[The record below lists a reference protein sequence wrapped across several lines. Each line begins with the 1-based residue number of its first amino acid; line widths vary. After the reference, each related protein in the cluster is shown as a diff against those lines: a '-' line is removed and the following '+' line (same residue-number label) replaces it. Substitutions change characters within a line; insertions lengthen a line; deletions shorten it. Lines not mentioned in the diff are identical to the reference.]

1 MKLQQILIGIGL
13 VAGIGLLILILRRP
27 DGTVLI
33 PERSERQSRIATA
46 QSVISPSP
54 TPLVYLEATT
64 SAMVQ
69 NVPQVPQTF
78 NNCGPAT
85 LSMVMSWA
93 GTPQDQNYLGSVM
106 RPYQNPAGDNDDKSI
121 SSAEFVR
128 WAQEFDLYAMNRPN
142 GTIDLLKTFTT
153 NGIPVVVK
161 SWLNPNE
168 DIGHFRVI
176 TGFDE
181 ASQTIYYEDS
191 YNGPNLAMS
200 YEEFTGMWQP
210 FHYEYFIVVPPRLQ
224 SIVESIVGPEMDK
237 SLAWRNTVDRANTE
251 LVADSTAVYPWFNI
265 AVASY
270 YLKNYQ
276 ESVNAYEQVKTRLP
290 RRMLWYQIEP
300 IQAYAELG
308 NTEQV
313 ISLTTAILSDQNR
326 AFSELY
332 LIRGNLYLEQ
342 GQTAAARQEFEQ
354 AILYNK
360 NLTEAQ
366 KALNKL

>member
-1 MKLQQILIGIGL
+1 MN
-13 VAGIGLLILILRRP
+13 
-27 DGTVLI
+27 GTPL
-33 PERSERQSRIATA
+33 PLERSKMQSTQENM
-46 QSVISPSP
+46 QSAVSLSLA
-54 TPLVYLEATT
+54 PLIYLEATA

-93 GTPQDQNYLGSVM
+93 GTPRDQNYLGNLM

-128 WAQEFDLYAMNRPN
+128 WAQEFDLYAINRPN
-142 GTIDLLKTFTT
+142 GTIDLLKTLTT

-181 ASQTIYYEDS
+181 ATETLYYEDS
-191 YNGPNLAMS
+191 YNGPDLVMS
-200 YEEFTGMWQP
+200 YEEFRGMWQP

-224 SIVESIVGPEMDK
+224 PIVESIVGAEMDK
-237 SLAWRNTVDRANTE
+237 SLAWSNTIDRANQE
-251 LVADSTAVYPWFNI
+251 LVTDAAAVYPWFNI

-270 YLKNYQ
+270 YLGNYQ
-276 ESVNAYEQVKTRLP
+276 ESVNAYEQVSTRLP

-308 NTEQV
+308 NTDQV
-313 ISLTTAILSDQNR
+313 IKLTDAILSDQNR

-332 LIRGNLYLEQ
+332 LIRGNLYLKQ
-342 GQTAAARQEFEQ
+342 GRADAARQEFEL
-354 AILYNK
+354 AIQYNK

-366 KALNKL
+366 DAFNAL

>member
-1 MKLQQILIGIGL
+1 MKTQQLIIGIGALAFAGVLML
-13 VAGIGLLILILRRP
+13 VLRGP
-27 DGTVLI
+27 ETSSVLPSFETTNKKEI
-33 PERSERQSRIATA
+33 SQLPATL
-46 QSVISPSP
+46 SP
-54 TPLVYLEATT
+54 TPLIYLEATA

-93 GTPQDQNYLGSVM
+93 GTPRDQNYLGSVM

-128 WAQEFDLYAMNRPN
+128 WAQEFELYAINRPN

-176 TGFDE
+176 TGFNE
-181 ASQTIYYEDS
+181 NTQTLFYQDS
-191 YNGPNLAMS
+191 YNGPDLAMS
-200 YEEFTGMWQP
+200 YQEFQGMWQP
-210 FHYEYFIVVPPRLQ
+210 FHYEYFIVVPPRLEPM
-224 SIVESIVGPEMDK
+224 VTSIVGTEMDK
-237 SLAWRNTVDRANTE
+237 SIAWRNTIDRANQE
-251 LVADSTAVYPWFNI
+251 LITDATAVYPWFNI

-270 YLKNYQ
+270 YLGDYQ
-276 ESVNAYEQVKTRLP
+276 ESVNAYEQVANRLP

-300 IQAYAELG
+300 IQSYAELG
-308 NTEQV
+308 NTAQV
-313 ISLTTAILSDQNR
+313 ITLTDAILSDQNR

-332 LIRGNLYLEQ
+332 LIRGNLYLKQ
-342 GQTAAARQEFEQ
+342 GQTEAAREEFEQ

-366 KALNKL
+366 EALNKL